1 MISRKLRIISISA
14 LFTISTTLT
23 LHFTMAMLLLNKD
36 PSFGYWAVT
45 TWPGKGPVLMLMGF
59 FGISAFGI
67 RLAIELIPK
76 EKK

>member
-1 MISRKLRIISISA
+1 MISRKLRIILVAS

-23 LHFTMAMLLLNKD
+23 LHFIMAMLLLNKD

-45 TWPGKGPVLMLMGF
+45 TWPGTGPLLFLIGF
-59 FGISAFGI
+59 FGLSAFGI